1 MPTLRSITQQIG
13 KNFRKPLFAG
23 IIVSVATVAG
33 PVAALAQ
40 SNGLTTIDNPSGGQV
55 VYGPMTNITTM
66 PAAMG
71 AMLRNV
77 HGHFGDRPEIGKLV
91 QSKDGSSLATFFT
104 VTDKKGS
111 GEKVAGMAIVVA
123 PDGRSGGAAV
133 LYDRADGFAKTQPI
147 LLQKLNEAWQKG
159 HPVTQVSNTD
169 SHPQQSRP
177 HSTSTQ
183 AQQAQPSNTARNYP
197 VQPLHTASS
206 PDNSATVSLPAGWQ
220 VIGGGA
226 GSIQAKG
233 PKGDGVNLAVHLQN
247 IYDPNN
253 PQSRGML
260 QYLSRG
266 STPFFT
272 CSPSNLV
279 VAYQCLLAQSSRRQR
294 KPEPTLSD
302 IRSVRMRTD
311 GSMAQA
317 VQLAF
322 TIDNHDGNGPMHAY
336 AELGQTREIQG
347 EGWTMYFSS
356 IQAPV
361 QLAQQEWPTL
371 RAAWA
376 SFRANGHVIHGELVS
391 ELSQMKAQNDA
402 NTALANA
409 VSQQHEAQNKA
420 IDDRSKANDNYNH
433 GLDNQR
439 DEQDWQSKI
448 FQNYT
453 LDRTTVRTTDDEWH
467 IHTNYPTAATLVEG
481 NPNAFEYVPNQQLMK
496 GVDW

>member
-1 MPTLRSITQQIG
+1 MPTVPSMTQQTG

-23 IIVSVATVAG
+23 ILVCLATVAG
-33 PVAALAQ
+33 LVTVSAQ
-40 SNGLTTIDNPSGGQV
+40 SNGLLTIDNPSGGQV
-55 VYGPMTNITTM
+55 VYGPMTHITTM

-104 VTDKKGS
+104 VTDKNGS
-111 GEKVAGMAIVVA
+111 GRKVAGMAIVVA
-123 PDGRSGGAAV
+123 PDGKSGGAAV
-133 LYDRADGFAKTQPI
+133 LYDQADRFAKTQPI
-147 LLQKLNEAWQKG
+147 LLQKLNEAWQEG
-159 HPVTQVSNTD
+159 HPVTQTSNTGG
-169 SHPQQSRP
+169 HARQSPP
-177 HSTSTQ
+177 HGSSAQ
-183 AQQAQPSNTARNYP
+183 AQQAQPSNTARDYP

-233 PKGDGVNLAVHLQN
+233 PNGDGVNLAEHVQN

-253 PQSRGML
+253 PQARGML

-266 STPFFT
+266 STPFFI
-272 CSPSNLV
+272 CSPSNLIA
-279 VAYQCLLAQSSRRQR
+279 AYQCLLAQSSRRQR
-294 KPEPTLSD
+294 KPEPTLTD
-302 IRSVRMRTD
+302 VQSVRMQTD
-311 GSMAQA
+311 GSVAQA
-317 VQLAF
+317 VQLSF
-322 TIDNHDGNGPMHAY
+322 TIDRNDGNGPLHAY
-336 AELGQTREIQG
+336 AELGQTRELQG
-347 EGWTMYFSS
+347 GGWSMYISS
-356 IQAPV
+356 MQAPV
-361 QLAQQEWPTL
+361 ELAQQEWPTL
-371 RAAWA
+371 RATWA
-376 SFRANGHVIHGELVS
+376 SFRVNGQVIHGELVS
-391 ELSQMKAQNDA
+391 ELGQMKARNDA

-433 GLDNQR
+433 GLDSQR

-453 LDRTTVRTTDDEWH
+453 LDQTTVRTTDDEWH
-467 IHTNYPTAATLVEG
+467 IHSDYPTAATLVEG